1 MSSDAERP
9 ARRPGSDPR
18 SPWHFIANSIQQDN
32 VPQYED
38 GLGRSLEEYQAF
50 TGLTDEELSGPVFL
64 LDIGAGPTARFAREL
79 KEKNPEATIISMS
92 PDFKDDEHRQKL
104 IESGGVE
111 AGPAAAGVAQKLP
124 FKDESFTHVT
134 MVFTS
139 MYLTVGRMMDSMYEM
154 ARVLKPGG
162 KGVTTPLIVLNN
174 PNSER
179 YTKMRGLMQRFRDF
193 IDLVEDLK
201 RRDNGTLPHIEF
213 VEAKEAYLDGTPD
226 PDVTIYRMIVRPREK
241 V

>member
-1 MSSDAERP
+1 MSSDLEKLKGNTSAN
-9 ARRPGSDPR
+9 PR
-18 SPWHFIANSIQQDN
+18 SPWHFIANSIEQND
-32 VPQYED
+32 VPQYEG
-38 GLGRSLEEYQAF
+38 GLGRSYEEYQAF
-50 TGLTDEELSGPVFL
+50 TGLTDEELSGPIFL

-79 KEKNPEATIISMS
+79 KEKNPEATVVSMS
-92 PDFKDDEHRQKL
+92 PD
-104 IESGGVE
+104 
-111 AGPAAAGVAQKLP
+111 